1 VDQVFF
7 FFFFVFIGFVTIL
20 FVFQV
25 FGQDAYGIL
34 VPQPVIEPVPHVL
47 EGEVL
52 TTGRPGKSLEFN
64 FELHIEPRGC
74 SLCFSV
80 ILFWSQIVIP

>member
-1 VDQVFF
+1 MWSIF
-7 FFFFVFIGFVTIL
+7 FFFFVFFGFVTIL

-25 FGQDAYGIL
+25 FGQEACGIL
-34 VPQPVIEPVPHVL
+34 VPQPVTEPVPPAL
-47 EGEVL
+47 EGEAL
-52 TTGRPGKSLEFN
+52 TTGPPGKSLGFN
-64 FELHIEPRGC
+64 FELHIEPHGC